1 MPSGTARMLALNFFA
16 AVVFSVKK
24 ETIVNLGI
32 DEVLTRLYCV
42 WKGFNPIVSR

>member
-16 AVVFSVKK
+16 AVVFSK
-24 ETIVNLGI
+24 ETIVNLEI

-42 WKGFNPIVSR
+42 WIGFNPIVSR

>member
-16 AVVFSVKK
+16 VVFSK
-24 ETIVNLGI
+24 ETIVNLEI

-42 WKGFNPIVSR
+42 WTGFNPIVSR